1 MRLLGAGQMLARV
14 APALLLLRPTPR
26 WRSCSPLGCAREEE
40 DARFMQLALAQAS
53 LAFQA
58 GEIPIGAVLVRGGEC
73 IAAERNRVEELQD
86 ASAHAEML
94 CLRSGSAA
102 LHSWRL
108 LGTTLY
114 VTVEPC
120 PMCLAASHAFRID
133 RLVYGTVNPRL
144 GAVESRNDGRRRSP
158 TRAVSDFIIR
168 SRRVLDSL
176 LVVRVDS
183 TVSSTPPTQST
194 HLALSSRRAIEE
206 LFPSRTTRERDPPQH
221 VGC

>member
-1 MRLLGAGQMLARV
+1 MLARV

-26 WRSCSPLGCAREEE
+26 WRSCSPLGCARREAE
-40 DARFMQLALAQAS
+40 DARFMRLALAQAS

-58 GEIPIGAVLVRGGEC
+58 GEIPIGSVLVRGGEC

-144 GAVESRNDGRRRSP
+144 GAVESSMAQHSHPNDEHPFHSFEISGGVLADEAGEIMKRFFERRRSGDA
-158 TRAVSDFIIR
+158 AVDKPPEGQLRREGDALRGGSRPSVER
-168 SRRVLDSL
+168 SR
-176 LVVRVDS
+176 
-183 TVSSTPPTQST
+183 
-194 HLALSSRRAIEE
+194 
-206 LFPSRTTRERDPPQH
+206 
-221 VGC
+221 